1 MIWSRTLAPEN
12 APAKKSCMRSFPVKR
27 GKMVRSNISPKTSLM
42 NLRYVGEIARMK
54 ETFIDPLLHPFSS
67 TCASPQPSTPHP
79 GTSLGD
85 FRDYDEYLRARP
97 SESLENLPI
106 ASRFLSSPVAGQS
119 TTPAPQSTK
128 REETPHPEISD
139 DDIDDDLAKGFA
151 SKQNAKHNHPRSP
164 YNTTVNR
171 SGRNGE
177 VPFPSHPHQSHQS
190 LPPPLRVTNPADST
204 PSIGRQ
210 SFIADGGASTKGTI
224 QTQGNRVLRKPPKNS
239 TLEPLPGAVSPQQLP
254 EDLRVCLEVIENDL
268 LEGHVRLSEA
278 LKKRYE
284 EQYPLVRS
292 LADVF
297 VSSVCSSIFK
307 SYVIAQVRSLVPDFD
322 ELCQIRASL
331 REGPRT
337 SR

>member
-1 MIWSRTLAPEN
+1 
-12 APAKKSCMRSFPVKR
+12 
-27 GKMVRSNISPKTSLM
+27 M
-42 NLRYVGEIARMK
+42 NLRYVSELARMK

-67 TCASPQPSTPHP
+67 TSASPQPSTPHP

-97 SESLENLPI
+97 SEVLENLPI
-106 ASRFLSSPVAGQS
+106 ASRFLSSPVAGRS

-139 DDIDDDLAKGFA
+139 DEVEEDLAKGFA
-151 SKQNAKHNHPRSP
+151 SKQNAKHSHPRSP
-164 YNTTVNR
+164 YNTTANR

-177 VPFPSHPHQSHQS
+177 VPFPSHSHQS
-190 LPPPLRVTNPADST
+190 LPPPPRVTNPTDST
-204 PSIGRQ
+204 QSLGRQ
-210 SFIADGGASTKGTI
+210 SLIADGGVSTKGTI
-224 QTQGNRVLRKPPKNS
+224 LTQATRVLRKPPKNS
-239 TLEPLPGAVSPQQLP
+239 TSEPATFAGAVPPHQLP

-297 VSSVCSSIFK
+297 VSSVWSSIFV
-307 SYVIAQVRSLVPDFD
+307 SPVIA
-322 ELCQIRASL
+322 
-331 REGPRT
+331 
-337 SR
+337 